1 MKYLKL
7 GMKFEKTE
15 FRHMAFCDEIRKF
28 GFKICL
34 FGVNKVRNQS
44 IVL

>member
-1 MKYLKL
+1 
-7 GMKFEKTE
+7 MKFEKTE

-34 FGVNKVRNQS
+34 FGGEQGAKFIYCFMNFK
-44 IVL
+44 